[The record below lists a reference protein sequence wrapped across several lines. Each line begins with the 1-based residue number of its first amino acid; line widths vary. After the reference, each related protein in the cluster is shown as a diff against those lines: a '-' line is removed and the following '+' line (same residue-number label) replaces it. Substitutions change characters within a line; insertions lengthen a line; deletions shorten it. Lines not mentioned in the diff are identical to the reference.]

1 MLKVTTL
8 HVGPFETNCYLLW
21 DTETLHALIFDPGAE
36 ADFIQ
41 NAIQKRSLVPQA
53 VLLTHA
59 HVDHIGALPELLKL
73 YPVPLWM
80 HPAEH
85 VVYDSPDNAVP
96 PWLPAVP
103 DLPPYVNEL
112 PTVPGFDFQLLP
124 TPGHTP
130 GGCCYYFPQRQ
141 TVFTGDTLFAGN
153 VGRTDLP
160 GGDEQTLLKSINDQL
175 MLLPEETI
183 VYAGHGPATTIGR
196 EKRTNPYI

>member
-73 YPVPLWM
+73 YPIPLWM

-160 GGDEQTLLKSINDQL
+160 GGDEQTLLKSINDRL

>member
-41 NAIQKRSLVPQA
+41 NAIQKRNLVPQA

-73 YPVPLWM
+73 YPIPLWM

-103 DLPPYVNEL
+103 DLPPYINEL

-183 VYAGHGPATTIGR
+183 VYSGHGPATTIGR

>member
-41 NAIQKRSLVPQA
+41 NAIQKRNLVPQA

-103 DLPPYVNEL
+103 DLPPYVNGL

-183 VYAGHGPATTIGR
+183 VYSGHGPATTIGR

>member
-183 VYAGHGPATTIGR
+183 VYSGHGPATTIGR

>member
-41 NAIQKRSLVPQA
+41 NAIQKRNLVPQA

-183 VYAGHGPATTIGR
+183 VYSGHGPATTIGR

>member
-41 NAIQKRSLVPQA
+41 NAIQKRNLVPQA

-73 YPVPLWM
+73 YPIPLWM

-183 VYAGHGPATTIGR
+183 VYSGHGPATTIGR

>member
-73 YPVPLWM
+73 YPIPLWM

-183 VYAGHGPATTIGR
+183 VYSGHGPATTIGR

>member
-8 HVGPFETNCYLLW
+8 TVGPFETNCYLLW

-73 YPVPLWM
+73 YPIPLWM

-112 PTVPGFDFQLLP
+112 PTVPGFNFQLLP

-183 VYAGHGPATTIGR
+183 VYSGHGPATTIGR